1 MLLPWH
7 SDGIAMRAAQDMR
20 RPTRPNGEGR
30 MPGQRGTRVIHGL
43 LEAHNQTRLILG
55 TFDLHSLSP
64 A

>member
-7 SDGIAMRAAQDMR
+7 PGGIAMLAGQDSNM
-20 RPTRPNGEGR
+20 PMRPNGEGR